1 MSLEVDNRTENE
13 KYMDLKN
20 EEMMLLYVHTAVK
33 YLVVFPN
40 RETKTYKSLKKI
52 QNDTCINA
60 STISK
65 KLKEHNDAI
74 FKTKGDG
81 YIFYIKKLN

>member
-1 MSLEVDNRTENE
+1 MSIVVDNRTENE

-20 EEMMLLYVHTAVK
+20 EEMMLLYVHTAVR

-40 RETKTYKSLKKI
+40 RETKTFKSLKKI
-52 QNDTCINA
+52 QDETCINS

-65 KLKEHNDAI
+65 KLKQHNDAI

>member
-1 MSLEVDNRTENE
+1 MSIKLDKRSENE

-20 EEMMLLYVHTAVK
+20 EEMMLFYVNTVVK

-40 RETKTYKSLKKI
+40 RETKTYKSLKNI
-52 QNDTCINA
+52 ENETCINS

-65 KLKEHNDAI
+65 KLKEHGDAI

-81 YIFYIKKLN
+81 YIFYIKKIN